1 MYKASSELVDERE
14 DVLDCFDKNLPH
26 KYIGWLV
33 CGDVE
38 RQGGGWGGGLRR
50 KGLTCPDYKC
60 DLETS

>member
-1 MYKASSELVDERE
+1 MYKASSMLVLVDGRD

-38 RQGGGWGGGLRR
+38 RWGGG
-50 KGLTCPDYKC
+50 GVED
-60 DLETS
+60 